1 MHRSFMKET
10 IKSIIKEEFLALI
23 ENISS
28 CMETNIENKKH
39 NFLLHNFSEK
49 TKAHMVFVSC
59 FESQSGNRI
68 EHIARKIAKLRY
80 GEDNVPNVIKSRADL
95 NINFRINRNKQYI
108 LTHINY
114 KKLIGT
120 ITQKIET
127 SSEKL
132 NSDSIKEL
140 LNLEKENTVTKK
152 DVDLAFYDEN
162 NKLNIIEIKA
172 GGGLDSRKAP
182 SDLAKLLS
190 IYVAADDINAH
201 VYFATIYNFN
211 GEGNSW
217 NGQPSRYFDNDLLL
231 IGSAF
236 WNKILP
242 SQITY
247 SDFVNL
253 YTEALDEIA
262 LTQKMEDLINRY
274 SE

>member
-1 MHRSFMKET
+1 MDLK
-10 IKSIIKEEFLALI
+10 KEEKKKRNLLLKVNSKKVEKITGIITIILFFTMIYLI
-23 ENISS
+23 
-28 CMETNIENKKH
+28 KQ
-39 NFLLHNFSEK
+39 
-49 TKAHMVFVSC
+49 VSP
-59 FESQSGNRI
+59 
-68 EHIARKIAKLRY
+68 KIA
-80 GEDNVPNVIKSRADL
+80 DWV
-95 NINFRINRNKQYI
+95 
-108 LTHINY
+108 
-114 KKLIGT
+114 
-120 ITQKIET
+120 
-127 SSEKL
+127 
-132 NSDSIKEL
+132 

-262 LTQKMEDLINRY
+262 LTQNMEDLINRY